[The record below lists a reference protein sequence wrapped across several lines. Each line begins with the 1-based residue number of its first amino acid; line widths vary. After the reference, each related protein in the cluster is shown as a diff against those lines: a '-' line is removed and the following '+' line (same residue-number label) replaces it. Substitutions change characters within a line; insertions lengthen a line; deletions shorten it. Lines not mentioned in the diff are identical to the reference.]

1 MAILF
6 RAAAP
11 VVNVSKTVRNAL
23 LKRTTSH
30 VVLKAPTAHLTPQS
44 SQLQPPTANHQP
56 QDRGVQPP
64 HFLPYL
70 HPTSWKQCSPLHQ
83 CWLRK
88 YLRITKR
95 KACVLQKFNKM
106 KQSWRVQGAAKSPKM
121 GGRSRGTGRQQPALR
136 NAAKMEVRC
145 SAAAFGPWRV
155 LNATAPGAGARP
167 RWRCRWQPRCADVVV
182 SCSSGSSVSLRHWSG
197 LARVGVLSVILAG
210 MWMEMTVNTE

>member
-6 RAAAP
+6 GAAAP

-64 HFLPYL
+64 HFLPSL
-70 HPTSWKQCSPLHQ
+70 HPTRWKQCSPLHQ

-136 NAAKMEVRC
+136 NAAKMVQRRAGRGAC
-145 SAAAFGPWRV
+145 SMPRRQGQV
-155 LNATAPGAGARP
+155 LVLVGVVDGSL
-167 RWRCRWQPRCADVVV
+167 DVDDDGVV
-182 SCSSGSSVSLRHWSG
+182 ACSSGSSV
-197 LARVGVLSVILAG
+197 
-210 MWMEMTVNTE
+210 